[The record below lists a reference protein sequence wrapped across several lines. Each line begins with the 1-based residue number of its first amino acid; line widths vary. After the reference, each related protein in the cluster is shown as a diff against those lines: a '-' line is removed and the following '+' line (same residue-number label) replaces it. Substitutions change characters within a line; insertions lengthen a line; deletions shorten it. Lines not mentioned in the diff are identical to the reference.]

1 MWHSVDEPY
10 ENKDHWVLERPPVSG
25 GRSFFVA
32 WHAEK
37 EARPLR
43 LADPWEAGALWRLP
57 PRSAGGH
64 DRLRDALKEETMV
77 AQCPECEAEVKAAE
91 PVQLGEIMVC
101 PDCGSELEVT
111 TLEPLALAIAPR
123 EEEDWGE

>member
-1 MWHSVDEPY
+1 
-10 ENKDHWVLERPPVSG
+10 
-25 GRSFFVA
+25 
-32 WHAEK
+32 
-37 EARPLR
+37 
-43 LADPWEAGALWRLP
+43 
-57 PRSAGGH
+57 
-64 DRLRDALKEETMV
+64 LRDALKEETMV